1 MAAPPSDLDEPHRVY
16 SVERPPRAALL
27 GQPNTGKTTLFN
39 RLCGSRARTANIP
52 GTTVESRVGVAS
64 TTHGAVEIMDLPGIY
79 GLSLEVPESRLCRDC
94 LEGRIGDV
102 APDVAVVVADATNF
116 ARSLRFAAHALR
128 RRMPCVIAITLAD
141 DARRKGFSVDATALA
156 GILGCP
162 VVVTSGRTGEGVS
175 ELADAVL
182 RLSLH
187 GLSEEAFEARLAHLP
202 SATAGDAELARW
214 ANAVL
219 VEVASGRISDASRVT
234 DRVDRALTHPVSG
247 LAAFVLIMGLLFASI
262 FWLAQFPM
270 KGLGFIFS
278 TAGDWLRGT
287 MQEGPLRD
295 LLVNGVIGGVAG
307 TVVFLPQICLLFFLL
322 SLLEDSGYLARAA
335 FAADRFMRR
344 FGLPGQAFVPL
355 LSSHACALPGIM
367 STRLIPDPKDR
378 LATILVAP
386 FMSCTARLP
395 VYVLLIS
402 LLFAGRPWLAGLA
415 FVGCYASG
423 AVAGLLSAL
432 LARRTLLRGPAR
444 PMLLELPPYRRPS
457 LRIALWVMYDR
468 GVLFIRNAGTMILSI
483 CVVMWW
489 LSAYPKVP
497 PTAEV
502 AKLRQESAIVATQ
515 SDPPPEKAAALEHE
529 ADLLQAREQQLGS
542 MAGRLGHLAEPMF
555 RPLGFDHQ
563 LTVAVLTSF
572 LAREVFVSTLMII
585 SSTDAPDDE
594 SSVIERLAH
603 NRRLDGSPLFTVPTA
618 AALLVF
624 FTLAMQCLPTLALV
638 RRETQSW
645 KWPALQFAWMS
656 GLAWTCAWVVRMA
669 LLAGGF

>member
-1 MAAPPSDLDEPHRVY
+1 MAAQQPDEPEPERVY

-64 TTHGAVEIMDLPGIY
+64 TTHGPLEIMDLPGIY
-79 GLSLEVPESRLCRDC
+79 GLSLEVPESKLCRDC

-102 APDVAVVVADATNF
+102 APDVAVIVADATNF
-116 ARSLRFAAHALR
+116 SRSLRFAAHALR
-128 RRMPCVIAITLAD
+128 RKMPCVIAVTLAD
-141 DARRKGFSVDATALA
+141 DARRKGFSVNAKSLTEC
-156 GILGCP
+156 LGCP
-162 VVVTSGRTGEGVS
+162 VVVTSGRTGEGVD
-175 ELADAVL
+175 ELADEVL
-182 RLSLH
+182 RMSLH
-187 GLSEEAFEARLAHLP
+187 GISDESFEKRLNHLP
-202 SATAGDAELARW
+202 ASTVSDSDLAKW
-214 ANAVL
+214 ANDVL
-219 VEVASGRISDASRVT
+219 VEVASGRISSASKAV

-247 LAAFVLIMGLLFASI
+247 LFAFIAVMSVLFASI
-262 FWLAQFPM
+262 FWLAKFPM
-270 KGLGFIFS
+270 DGLDAIFGFAS
-278 TAGDWLRGT
+278 DWLRGV
-287 MQEGPLRD
+287 MPDGALRD
-295 LLVNGVIGGVAG
+295 LLVNGIIGGIAG

-415 FVGCYASG
+415 FVGCYATG

-432 LARRTLLRGPAR
+432 LVRRTLLKGPAR
-444 PMLLELPPYRRPS
+444 PMLLEMPPYRKPS

-468 GVLFIRNAGTMILSI
+468 AVMFIKNAGTMILSI

-489 LSAYPKVP
+489 LSAYPRIAP
-497 PTAEV
+497 SAEV
-502 AKLRQESAIVATQ
+502 LKLREESAMVAKQ
-515 SDPPPEKAAALEHE
+515 ADAPPEKAAALDHE
-529 ADLLQAREQQLGS
+529 ADLLEARDQQLGS
-542 MAGRLGHLAEPMF
+542 LAGKLGHVAEPMF

-585 SSTDAPDDE
+585 SSTDDPDE
-594 SSVIERLAH
+594 ASVIDRLSH
-603 NRRLDGSPLFTVPTA
+603 NRRADGALLFTIPTA
-618 AALLVF
+618 ASLLVF

-638 RRETQSW
+638 RRETSSW
-645 KWPALQFAWMS
+645 RWPLLQFVWMS
-656 GLAWTCAWVVRMA
+656 GLAWGMAWAVRSA

>member
-1 MAAPPSDLDEPHRVY
+1 MAVQPPDEIEAQRAY
-16 SVERPPRAALL
+16 STERPPRAALL

-52 GTTVESRVGVAS
+52 GTTVESRVGVAA
-64 TTHGAVEIMDLPGIY
+64 TTHGALEIMDLPGIY
-79 GLSLEVPESRLCRDC
+79 GLSLEVPESKLCRDC
-94 LEGRIGDV
+94 LDGRIGDV
-102 APDVAVVVADATNF
+102 APDVAVIIADATNF
-116 ARSLRFAAHALR
+116 SRSLRFASHALR
-128 RRMPCVIAITLAD
+128 RKMPCVIAITLAD
-141 DARRKGFSVDATALA
+141 DARRKGFSVNAAALA
-156 GILGCP
+156 ECLGCA
-162 VVVTSGRTGEGVS
+162 VVITSGRTGEGVD
-175 ELADAVL
+175 ELADTTL
-182 RLSLH
+182 RAALH
-187 GLSEEAFEARLAHLP
+187 GISLESFEQRLHHLP
-202 SATAGDAELARW
+202 ASNVSETDLAKW
-214 ANAVL
+214 ANDVL
-219 VEVASGRISDASRVT
+219 VEVASGRLASASRVS

-247 LAAFVLIMGLLFASI
+247 LAAFILVMSLLFASI

-270 KGLGFIFS
+270 QGLDLIFGTS
-278 TAGDWLRGT
+278 GDWVRAV
-287 MQEGPLRD
+287 MPAGPLRD
-295 LLVNGVIGGVAG
+295 LCVDGIIGGVAG

-335 FAADRFMRR
+335 FAADKFLRR

-415 FVGCYASG
+415 FVGCYATG
-423 AVAGLLSAL
+423 AIAGLLSAYL
-432 LARRTLLRGPAR
+432 VRRTLLRGPAR
-444 PMLLELPPYRRPS
+444 PMLLELPPYRKPS
-457 LRIALWVMYDR
+457 VRIALWVMYDR
-468 GVLFIRNAGTMILSI
+468 GVLFIKNAGTMILAI

-489 LSAYPKVP
+489 LSAYPKVAP
-497 PTAEV
+497 SPELLQMRAQISEV
-502 AKLRQESAIVATQ
+502 AQKANANPEQVKALESAMNLQES
-515 SDPPPEKAAALEHE
+515 
-529 ADLLQAREQQLGS
+529 REQQLGS
-542 MAGRLGHLAEPMF
+542 MAGTLGVIAEPLF

-585 SSTDAPDDE
+585 SLTDSNDE
-594 SSVIERLAH
+594 ASLLDRLTT
-603 NRRLDGSPLFTVPTA
+603 NRRADGTLLFTIPTA
-618 AALLVF
+618 ASLLVF

-645 KWPALQFAWMS
+645 KWPLLQFVWMS
-656 GLAWTCAWVVRMA
+656 GLAWGMAWIVRQA
-669 LLAGGF
+669 LLTGGF